1 MSASRPE
8 INRSAAIVSIT
19 DIPVLI
25 LVGVTGVGKSTTL
38 AALDA
43 AGFDY
48 MLLPDR
54 RQLTDDLIIAR
65 LQAED
70 GETIR
75 LVTDRAERFDY
86 TRRYRERYGGGMAH
100 ALTSL
105 RVDSDSARQTLLFD
119 GLRGVDEVRYA
130 ADHLPLARFLVL
142 DAQQRPVLRQRAQG
156 DNDPISAELLS
167 DAGGDYTLL
176 TYSTN
181 YCIGSSSFCN
191 TYDLYVSFDDD
202 AAGDLDDATLVA
214 LLSPPVSRFPLIE
227 GFSIDGSFEVEND
240 RDIYDIRAVTTTGG
254 LLRVDVLSDDAA
266 DDDTWF
272 ALRDIDGA
280 LLFAT
285 TAKTTRSRPHAPT
298 DRRDTLYLD
307 LGAHPDAVFLDAWSR
322 HGVGGYYTAHL
333 TAAREEQ
340 RCRDARDCV
349 AGNACLE
356 MHDPAATPTTWTR
369 RRAATWTWT
378 WTTGAARRPA
388 ASEPSWTPTRHSAAS
403 AAGAL

>member
-1 MSASRPE
+1 
-8 INRSAAIVSIT
+8 
-19 DIPVLI
+19 
-25 LVGVTGVGKSTTL
+25 
-38 AALDA
+38 
-43 AGFDY
+43 
-48 MLLPDR
+48 
-54 RQLTDDLIIAR
+54 
-65 LQAED
+65 
-70 GETIR
+70 
-75 LVTDRAERFDY
+75 
-86 TRRYRERYGGGMAH
+86 
-100 ALTSL
+100 
-105 RVDSDSARQTLLFD
+105 
-119 GLRGVDEVRYA
+119 
-130 ADHLPLARFLVL
+130 
-142 DAQQRPVLRQRAQG
+142 
-156 DNDPISAELLS
+156 
-167 DAGGDYTLL
+167 
-176 TYSTN
+176 
-181 YCIGSSSFCN
+181 
-191 TYDLYVSFDDD
+191 
-202 AAGDLDDATLVA
+202 
-214 LLSPPVSRFPLIE
+214 LIE

-356 MHDPAATPTTWTR
+356 MHDPAATPTTWTEC
-369 RRAATWTWT
+369 RAPTEDVC
-378 WTTGAARRPA
+378 RESPFFRPA
-388 ASEPSWTPTRHSAAS
+388 ATFSNPCLPGMTCAADVDSNEAVCIGNRCVEDDDCPAESRCLDTFDVELEATPWRECRVVHFAGESCLQDYDGYHTENPCAEGLVCTVDYVDSDSAFS
-403 AAGAL
+403 DCLWP